1 MRVLVTGA
9 TGLVGQELVKQLHAE
24 NIDVNYLTTSRDKIK
39 SEANYQGFYW
49 NPRKNEIDQNCF
61 DGVSAIINLAGA
73 SVGKPWTDVHKQALI
88 DSRLN
93 TIDLL
98 KSSLQNKDH
107 HIDHFIS
114 ASAIGIYES
123 DYRILHDE
131 DSTALAD
138 DFLGELVKK
147 WEAKAEEMSELGME
161 ISLVRTG
168 LVLSEKGGALE
179 QMLKPIQNYVGAV
192 LGSGKQW
199 QSWVHIED
207 IAGIYVHL
215 LKSKLE
221 GVFNAVSPNPS
232 TNKELTFEISK
243 IIDKPIILPPVPEFA
258 IKLLLGERSTLVLSS
273 HMVSAKKIQTAGYHF
288 KFVQIKAALEDVLS
302 HQK

>member
-24 NIDVNYLTTSRDKIK
+24 NISVNYLTTSKEKVK
-39 SEANYQGFYW
+39 SQPNYQGFYW
-49 NPRKNEIDQNCF
+49 NPRKNDIDKNCF
-61 DGVSAIINLAGA
+61 KAVNAIINLAGA
-73 SVGKPWTDVHKQALI
+73 SVGKPWTSSHKQALI

-98 KSSLQNKDH
+98 KSSLKNIEH
-107 HIDHFIS
+107 NIDHFIS

-138 DFLGELVKK
+138 DFLGELVKM
-147 WEAKAEEMSELGME
+147 WEAKAEEMSALGME
-161 ISLVRTG
+161 VSLVRTG
-168 LVLSEKGGALE
+168 IVLSENGGALE
-179 QMLKPIQNYVGAV
+179 KIKKPIQNYVGAV
-192 LGSGKQW
+192 LGDGKQW
-199 QSWVHIED
+199 QSWIHISD
-207 IAGIYVHL
+207 IASIYVHIL
-215 LKSKLE
+215 ESKLE

-232 TNKELTFEISK
+232 TNKELTVQISEILN
-243 IIDKPIILPPVPEFA
+243 KPLILPPVPKFA
-258 IKLLLGERSTLVLSS
+258 VKILLGERSTLVLASQ
-273 HMVSAKKIQTAGYHF
+273 MVSAQKIQTSGYHF
-288 KFVQIKAALEDVLS
+288 KYVQIKAALEDVLP